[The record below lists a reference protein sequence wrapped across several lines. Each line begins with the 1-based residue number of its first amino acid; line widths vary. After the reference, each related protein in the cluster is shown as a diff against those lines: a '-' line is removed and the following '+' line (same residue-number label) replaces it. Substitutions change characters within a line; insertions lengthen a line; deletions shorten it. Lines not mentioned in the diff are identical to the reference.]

1 MKEEETHQFHFKGQ
15 EEVGQIGQR
24 GQGGVHAMQRNQPVP
39 RRGGLTRGGDPG
51 AA

>member
-1 MKEEETHQFHFKGQ
+1 MKEEETLQFHFKGQ
-15 EEVGQIGQR
+15 AEVDQIGQR

-39 RRGGLTRGGDPG
+39 RHGGMTCGGDPG